1 MLSRELASASPGSHD
16 VPMSYRLNSLA
27 IAAVVLVLLLLVNSH
42 RVPVQILFIS
52 ANFPLGGVMA
62 ACIAIGVALTIL
74 FLSLGRSY
82 KKLIFK
88 VKKL

>member
-1 MLSRELASASPGSHD
+1 
-16 VPMSYRLNSLA
+16 MSYRLNSLA
-27 IAAVVLVLLLLVNSH
+27 IAAVLLVLLLLVNSH

-62 ACIAIGVALTIL
+62 ACIGIGAGLTIL

-82 KKLIFK
+82 KRLIFK
-88 VKKL
+88 AKKL